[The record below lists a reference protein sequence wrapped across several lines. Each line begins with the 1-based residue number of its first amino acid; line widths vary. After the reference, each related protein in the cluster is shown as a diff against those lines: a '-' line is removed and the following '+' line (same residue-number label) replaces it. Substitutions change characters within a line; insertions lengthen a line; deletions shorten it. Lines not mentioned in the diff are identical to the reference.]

1 MRQDQTEKTGDET
14 GSDRKEGSWD
24 MRQDQIG
31 KKGDE
36 TGSDRKEGSW
46 DMRQDQIGKTVDE
59 TGSDRKEG
67 SWDMRLLGQW
77 PNCCSGGPDWSVT
90 SLCWVLHGSLKC
102 YITLQ
107 SVTWFTEV
115 LQDSSEVGRDF
126 TEVWHYWSVAGLQ
139 WSGTWHHWSVI
150 TLLKWCRTPVVLCA
164 TLHWNVGEAFPIN
177 ASGVSQNSTEPVI
190 LAKGLCYRIG
200 HHVSCGFWI
209 WHWIIIIT
217 PTSHH
222 PLLNAVD
229 LCWCHHQLCF
239 DWLLISLIYMV
250 RSFLLIQVYSVSSFL
265 LISVDSVIHIV

>member
-1 MRQDQTEKTGDET
+1 MLHHSAECY
-14 GSDRKEGSWD
+14 
-24 MRQDQIG
+24 M
-31 KKGDE
+31 
-36 TGSDRKEGSW
+36 
-46 DMRQDQIGKTVDE
+46 VH
-59 TGSDRKEG
+59 
-67 SWDMRLLGQW
+67 
-77 PNCCSGGPDWSVT
+77 WSVT
-90 SLCWVLHGSLKC
+90 SLCWVLHGSLKCYITLLSVTWFTEVLHHSAECYMVHWSVTLLCWVLHGSLKCYITLLSVTCSLKC

-115 LQDSSEVGRDF
+115 LQDSSEVVRDF

-177 ASGVSQNSTEPVI
+177 ASGASQNSTEPVI

-200 HHVSCGFWI
+200 HHVSCVFWI